1 MSQTVSAR
9 LSTLDRF
16 LPGWIAMAM
25 VAGLLVGRLV
35 PGLGWAVSAGGGF
48 RAQ

>member
-1 MSQTVSAR
+1 MNEAVSAR

-25 VAGLLVGRLV
+25 VAGLLLGRLV
-35 PGLGWAVSAGGGF
+35 PAWAG
-48 RAQ
+48 R